1 MSYGTCILIFNPILY
16 NNFNHKWN
24 DILFMNIYRIMQ
36 EYCRRL
42 IHDVYE
48 VTVLDSD

>member
-1 MSYGTCILIFNPILY
+1 MNYGLCINFIPIY
-16 NNFNHKWN
+16 IINFNHKRN
-24 DILFMNIYRIMQ
+24 DILLMNIYRIMQ